1 MIKSNDTF
9 VGCQWFNVNLQF
21 IRFQYGRKKI
31 QDHDSKYNTELA
43 EESTATEETETVKDK
58 SKESE
63 DTDGD
68 DDSEDEDPGGFYVT
82 LDNFLTFAAIH
93 MYQNQIGNVTTCFFP

>member
-1 MIKSNDTF
+1 MIKSNDSF
-9 VGCQWFNVNLQF
+9 VDCQWVNVNLQF

-43 EESTATEETETVKDK
+43 EESTATEKTETVKDQ

-63 DTDGD
+63 DTD

-82 LDNFLTFAAIH
+82 LDNFLTFVALH
-93 MYQNQIGNVTTCFFP
+93 MYQNQRRNVRTFSFFP